1 MSDEAPIRV
10 LHLASW
16 YPSAVHRTLGN
27 FVQRHVQAIA
37 TVAPSEVWYA
47 APVMRGDGPS
57 PGVEVV
63 RRAGVLERTVYF
75 PGRKPVVRGAT
86 RALLELA
93 EGVTEA
99 PDVVHLHVGYPA
111 GAAARE
117 LAQRW
122 NVPLVLTEHWTAYQ
136 RGPGKR
142 LGFWQRRAL
151 KKTGAAAAMI
161 CPVSDDLG
169 AAMRTF
175 GIRNEERFRTV
186 PNVVDT
192 RLFHPLPATDVRP
205 DRFTLLHVSSLV
217 DRQKNITGILRALQR
232 CLPDL
237 PPLEV
242 VILGDGDPAPH
253 EELALK
259 LGIAGQVTFEGELPL
274 GTVARRMREAD
285 GLLLFS
291 HYENFPCVI
300 GEAWASGIPVIS
312 SDVGGIREHLGPAQG
327 ILVPPGDEAA
337 LAEAI
342 AYTVSTRWNRDL
354 LRTTAEELFS
364 VPVIARAY
372 LDVYR
377 SVL

>member
-37 TVAPSEVWYA
+37 TVAPSELLYA
-47 APVMRGDGPS
+47 APVLGGAGPRA
-57 PGVEVV
+57 GIEVV
-63 RRAGVLERTVYF
+63 RRAGVLERTAYF
-75 PGRKPVVRGAT
+75 AGRKPVVRGVT
-86 RALLELA
+86 RALLGLA
-93 EGVTEA
+93 EGVTEQ

-117 LAQRW
+117 LAKRW

-151 KKTGAAAAMI
+151 KKTGEAAALI
-161 CPVSDDLG
+161 CPVSSDLG

-175 GIRNEERFRTV
+175 GIRGEERYRMI

-217 DRQKNITGILRALQR
+217 DRQKNISGILRALQR

-237 PPLEV
+237 PQLEV

-327 ILVPPGDEAA
+327 LLVPPGDEAA

-342 AYTVSTRWNRDL
+342 AYTVSTRWNRDV

-364 VPVIARAY
+364 IPVVAGAY
-372 LDVYR
+372 LDAYR